1 MARKVNKSAMA
12 KRRMRKSAKAKASQA
27 LSQVRQLKKLVN
39 KTIENKQVNYSIT
52 STSIS
57 SGGYATRNFLQLAVG
72 AEDGN
77 NYGDSARIGN
87 SITLMSQQFGFNI
100 IGSSTDTFNQVRL
113 LLVESTEGSQDIG
126 INDVLRYGNYGTFG
140 DNVFSSPYTTKSDTN
155 KRYKVH
161 MDKVFVVSGLATKG
175 GCPPCKVIRHTI
187 RYGKNGKVVSY
198 PNAAA
203 SLPTNHKINLL
214 MITDSVSATHPSM
227 SYNVRSTFKDA

>member
-1 MARKVNKSAMA
+1 MPAGKMYKA
-12 KRRMRKSAKAKASQA
+12 KKPNASSKAKANKA
-27 LSQVRQLKKLVN
+27 LKEVKQLKKLVN

-57 SGGYATRNFLQLAVG
+57 SSGYATRNFLQLATG

-77 NYGDSARIGN
+77 NYGDSARVGN
-87 SITLMSQQFGFNI
+87 SITLMNQHFGFNI
-100 IGSSTDTFNQVRL
+100 VGSSTDTFNQIRV
-113 LLVESTEGSQDIG
+113 LLVESTEGSQDIS
-126 INDVLRYGNYGTFG
+126 INDVLRYGNYSTFG

-161 MDKVFVVSGLATKG
+161 MDKCFVLSGLATKG

-198 PNAAA
+198 AGSSA

-214 MITDSVSATHPSM
+214 IISDSVSATHPTM
-227 SYNVRSTFKDA
+227 SYNVRSTYKDA